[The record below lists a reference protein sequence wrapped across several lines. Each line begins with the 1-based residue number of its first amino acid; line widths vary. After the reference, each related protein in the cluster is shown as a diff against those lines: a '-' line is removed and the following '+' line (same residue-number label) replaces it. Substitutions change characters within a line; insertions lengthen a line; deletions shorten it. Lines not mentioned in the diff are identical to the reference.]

1 VLIKSN
7 NKWDAVRA
15 LINTLLKDKTVYCN
29 ECGSDYVENE
39 FCCGDPMYGTH
50 RDFVEAIIAQ
60 NKDTKASRYHDTGAG
75 KDQQSFRWGLSLPPR
90 FMLELETAFKTTYRE
105 KLLKDNHEMHRFMR
119 EFPAFCVCRKV

>member
-1 VLIKSN
+1 VLIKTN

-29 ECGSDYVENE
+29 ECGADYVEGE
-39 FCCGDPMYGTH
+39 YCCGDPMYGTH

-60 NKDTKASRYHDTGAG
+60 NKDFKATRLHDTGMGESKAI
-75 KDQQSFRWGLSLPPR
+75 RWGLSLPPR
-90 FMLELETAFKTTYRE
+90 FMRDLEDAFKATYRE

>member
-1 VLIKSN
+1 MLIKTN

-29 ECGSDYVENE
+29 ECGADYVEGE
-39 FCCGDPMYGTH
+39 YCCGDPMYGTH

-60 NKDTKASRYHDTGAG
+60 NKDFKATRLHDTGMGESKAI
-75 KDQQSFRWGLSLPPR
+75 RWGLSLPPR
-90 FMLELETAFKTTYRE
+90 FMRDLEDAFKATYRE